1 MGAGIQRR
9 RDQRRHRREQRRP
22 RRLVED
28 TRDRVAAELAPRG
41 GLLPPEPEGWFDVT
55 LQVME
60 AHLADARHPTK
71 ETPTDE
77 R

>member
-1 MGAGIQRR
+1 MLVGGTVVKRGGRLEGVDVAAA
-9 RDQRRHRREQRRP
+9 

-28 TRDRVAAELAPRG
+28 TRDRVLTELAPRG

-60 AHLADARHPTK
+60 AHLAGAQQPDEGDAAG
-71 ETPTDE
+71 
-77 R
+77 

>member
-1 MGAGIQRR
+1 MKRAARWTASTWPR
-9 RDQRRHRREQRRP
+9 L

-28 TRDRVAAELAPRG
+28 TRDRVVAELAPRG

-60 AHLADARHPTK
+60 AHLADAQQP
-71 ETPTDE
+71 DE
-77 R
+77 GDAAG